1 MSIRAKFRVSTV
13 TDHYVHGNPKN
24 ECHKTVLLHAVTR
37 DDGDPE
43 DFWKYTPA
51 GTLDITISYPDTA
64 EQFVPGKSF
73 YIDFTE
79 ADG

>member
-1 MSIRAKFRVSTV
+1 MSVGAKFTVASV
-13 TDHYVHGNPKN
+13 TDYNTGTSGDTLRQVKLN
-24 ECHKTVLLHAVTR
+24 AVTR
-37 DDGDPE
+37 GDGDPE

>member
-1 MSIRAKFRVSTV
+1 MSVRGKFTVASV
-13 TDHYVHGNPKN
+13 TDHNTGTSGDSAAPGLA
-24 ECHKTVLLHAVTR
+24 ERR
-37 DDGDPE
+37 DPAATAIR